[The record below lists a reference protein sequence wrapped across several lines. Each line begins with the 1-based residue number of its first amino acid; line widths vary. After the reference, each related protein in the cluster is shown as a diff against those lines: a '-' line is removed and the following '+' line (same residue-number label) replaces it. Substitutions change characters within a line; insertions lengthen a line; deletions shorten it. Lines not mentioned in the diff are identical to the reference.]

1 MPNQLQDSNNVAWGQ
16 DQLNAI
22 TAAVSSEVFGATGGA
37 IKLIQDLVGGQKGFA
52 AYFNNTKYKFF

>member
-22 TAAVSSEVFGATGGA
+22 TAAVSSEVFGATG
-37 IKLIQDLVGGQKGFA
+37 QCRF
-52 AYFNNTKYKFF
+52 